1 MQLSSY
7 RRTALSSDTISEPH
21 KMNAYISRVVLLL
34 AAAAC
39 ASAAA
44 LELSIL
50 HLNDHHSHLEATEL
64 KTAVAGYGDVTVHAG
79 GFPNAVALAK
89 QLVTSEEAAGRS
101 AGGVFYDS
109 DSTRQPKLN
118 ALLKQQQGGYV
129 FKLSRC

>member
-1 MQLSSY
+1 M
-7 RRTALSSDTISEPH
+7 RIRG
-21 KMNAYISRVVLLL
+21 RVG
-34 AAAAC
+34 
-39 ASAAA
+39 
-44 LELSIL
+44 
-50 HLNDHHSHLEATEL
+50 
-64 KTAVAGYGDVTVHAG
+64 AVNPAPQRSAGYGDVTVHAG